1 MPSGFWVSRFFAYH
15 VCVLEGGP
23 GRREGKAGEP
33 GALRGAGAVA

>member
-1 MPSGFWVSRFFAYH
+1 MPAECWVSRFFACC

-23 GRREGKAGEP
+23 GRREEKAGEP